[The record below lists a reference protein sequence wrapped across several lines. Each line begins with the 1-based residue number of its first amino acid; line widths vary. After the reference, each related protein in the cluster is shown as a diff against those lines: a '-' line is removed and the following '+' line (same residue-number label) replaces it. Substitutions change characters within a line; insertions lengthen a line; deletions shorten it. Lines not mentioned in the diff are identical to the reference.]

1 MFIILWEY
9 TVRPEHQPV
18 FLKYYEAKGEWANF
32 FRQADDYIA
41 TELLAMD
48 SDELI
53 FMTIDRWKTQQAYR
67 QFINDHSERYH
78 ELDRLCEE
86 LTTQEKLIGQ
96 YFTVD

>member
-9 TVRPEHQPV
+9 SVRPEQQAE
-18 FLKYYEAKGEWANF
+18 FLQYYKANGAWANF

-53 FMTIDRWKTQQAYR
+53 YITIDRWKTQQAYR
-67 QFINDHSERYH
+67 QFMIDHSERYH
-78 ELDRLCEE
+78 ELDRQCEE